1 MGFRVTCDPFSA
13 WMFPMFDSCDA
24 CITSCTNG
32 SGCMDFSNEIL
43 YQNGNNRCMTGA
55 KMGEPNASMFV
66 MCSADNSTWS
76 ATAHGTDDDGTP
88 YTPGGHNCTA
98 APKMS
103 IPTTASGTCY
113 IMDERDSGSTLQVSM
128 TLLILSFV
136 SVVALGL

>member
-1 MGFRVTCDPFSA
+1 
-13 WMFPMFDSCDA
+13 MFDSCDA
-24 CITSCTNG
+24 CITSCTIG

-55 KMGEPNASMFV
+55 SMGAPNASMFV

-103 IPTTASGTCY
+103 IPTTASGTCFLY
-113 IMDERDSGSTLQVSM
+113 DASGSTLQVSM

>member
-76 ATAHGTDDDGTP
+76 GTGHGADGTIA
-88 YTPGGHNCTA
+88 PGGDDCTA
-98 APKMS
+98 AQTGS
-103 IPTTASGTCY
+103 VPTTASGTCFLS
-113 IMDERDSGSTLQVSM
+113 DDSGSTTGGTTTTESSTM
-128 TLLILSFV
+128 
-136 SVVALGL
+136 